1 MFKKLRKYWWVFIL
15 AFIFLFSYYIRA
27 INIVPDRLLSFDPI
41 FQYRFTYYFANEGHL
56 PIWDELTYYVGR
68 ITDVSPFMYY
78 ITSLIYWTSGSF
90 LKLSLMTT
98 CAYMSAIYGALI
110 TIPVFLLVK
119 ELSNKYGGLLAAAL
133 IGTAPQIL
141 VRTFGSSYDTDQ
153 LVLFFIFLTLYL
165 GFRAIRKKTVTSIS
179 LAIIGF
185 TAFMLMWAHFWYP
198 FIIIFLS
205 IIVFLILETS
215 VENGGLRKISFEG
228 FKKSLIKS
236 KSKFFI
242 LIIIFLSI
250 FMIGIINNLNI
261 ITNLSIL
268 IGFAQRAEE
277 WIVNISIAEL
287 QPFNIFS
294 LEGWIL
300 SMGRF
305 LIGDNIIDILISL
318 FFLSM
323 ITLGILKSF
332 KKDTEI
338 TSFLITLLLIAIYST
353 SRGVRFTEFTS
364 GLFIVLIGVGFG
376 NLLEWTRS
384 DVMKKTISIGFGIF
398 IILLAMG
405 VGMEIGKQLGPD
417 INPNWDNAWEFLKTE
432 TPELAIVG
440 TWWDPGHMITGL
452 AERRVYADGA
462 HCQLGN
468 DGKPACLYTI
478 NDRIVDLGKIMV
490 TADENESLK
499 LIRKYQ
505 GDSPKIYWIAS
516 DDLIGKFRWLQYFGT
531 GCDGTTDSSCPL
543 YIQLSEQSRSTD
555 AQGNIVMRSYDPVIL
570 YQNIPILIQGID
582 AMLFDEI
589 IYYDA
594 AGNVVAY
601 KFNETEQQ
609 DLITA
614 LKPLET
620 ELNIRFTNQ
629 SIQTYPTVWIPQHFS
644 YIVLIPPHLRNS
656 VFTKMFFLEGQNLE
670 HFKQVFRNEQV
681 KIYEII

>member
-1 MFKKLRKYWWVFIL
+1 
-15 AFIFLFSYYIRA
+15 
-27 INIVPDRLLSFDPI
+27 
-41 FQYRFTYYFANEGHL
+41 
-56 PIWDELTYYVGR
+56 
-68 ITDVSPFMYY
+68 MYY
-78 ITSLIYWTSGSF
+78 ITSLVYWTFGSF
-90 LKLSLMTT
+90 LKISLMTT

-110 TIPVFLLVK
+110 VIPVFLLVK

-165 GFRAIRKKTVTSIS
+165 GFRAIRKKSVTSIS

-205 IIVFLILETS
+205 IIVFLILEIF
-215 VENGGLRKISFEG
+215 VENGRLHKFSFDR

-242 LIIIFLSI
+242 MIIIFLSI
-250 FMIGIINNLNI
+250 FVIGIINNLNI
-261 ITNLSIL
+261 ITNLSVL
-268 IGFAQRAEE
+268 IGFAQKAEE

-294 LEGWIL
+294 PEGWVL

-305 LIGDNIIDILISL
+305 LIGDNIIDAVISL

-323 ITLGILKSF
+323 IFLSILKSF
-332 KKDTEI
+332 KKDTGI

-353 SRGVRFTEFTS
+353 SRGIRFTEFTS

-376 NLLEWTRS
+376 NLLKWVKNN
-384 DVMKKTISIGFGIF
+384 VMKKTISVGFAIF
-398 IILLAMG
+398 IVLVAMG
-405 VGMEIGKQLGPD
+405 IGMEVGKQLGPD

-432 TPELAIVG
+432 TPELSIIG
-440 TWWDPGHMITGL
+440 TWWDPGHMITSL
-452 AERRVYADGA
+452 AERRAYADGA

-468 DGKPACLYTI
+468 DGKTACLYTI

-490 TADENESLK
+490 STDENESLK

-505 GDSPKIYWIAS
+505 GNSPKVYWIAS
-516 DDLIGKFRWLQYFGT
+516 DDLVGKFRWLQYFGT
-531 GCDGTTDSSCPL
+531 GCDGTTDPNCPL
-543 YIQLSEQSRSTD
+543 YIQLGEQSRSAD
-555 AQGNIVMRSYDPVIL
+555 AQGNIVMRLYGPVIL

-582 AMLFDEI
+582 AMLFDEM
-589 IYYDA
+589 IYYDIT
-594 AGNVVAY
+594 GEVTSF
-601 KFNETEQQ
+601 KFNETEKQN
-609 DLITA
+609 LITT
-614 LKPLET
+614 LKPLEK
-620 ELNIRFTNQ
+620 ELNVRFTNQ
-629 SIQTYPTVWIPQHFS
+629 SIELYPTVWVPIHYS
-644 YIVLIPPHLRNS
+644 YIVLIPQNLSNS
-656 VFTKMFFLEGQNLE
+656 VFTKMFFLEGQELE
-670 HFKQVFRNEQV
+670 HFEQVFRNEQV
-681 KIYEII
+681 KIYEVVS